1 MYSTELILN
10 QENLFAKRDV
20 ASRYEMHRSVAHLTE
35 GATTRVLWRLDMQS
49 TWRLTIQCEW
59 PLEPQYVSRSM
70 PGYAVSVRSA
80 EVNRDFQEGD
90 LLLFQLEANPTAER
104 ANKRR
109 ALLEPEDLRSWLERH
124 VERAGCELIN
134 HVVLSRQAHQSY
146 RKERLVT
153 LNGVR
158 FKGVLKVDDPKGLG
172 YVVESG
178 VGSAKGYGFG
188 LLSLKH
194 LERVGHREN

>member
-1 MYSTELILN
+1 MYCTELILN

-35 GATTRVLWRLDMQS
+35 GATRRVLWRLDVQS
-49 TWRLTIQCEW
+49 NWRLTIQCEW
-59 PLEPQYVSRSM
+59 PLEPRHVSRSM

-80 EVNRDFQEGD
+80 EVRRNFQEGD

-109 ALLEPEDLRSWLERH
+109 ALVEQEELRSWLERH
-124 VERAGCELIN
+124 IERAGCKPIN

-146 RKERLVT
+146 RKKRLVT
-153 LNGVR
+153 LNEVR
-158 FKGVLKVDDPKGLG
+158 FKGLLEVDDPKGLG
-172 YVVESG
+172 DVVESG

-194 LERVGHREN
+194 SERVRH